1 MAMINCPECG
11 KEISDKAATCP
22 NCGCPIGNPTP
33 MRQNVQTFACVKC
46 KNQIPVNSPRCPIC
60 GYMYM
65 SSMAG
70 RTDGPVVVNAA
81 PKKKKGSKG
90 KTALIIFGV
99 IFALGIIGSA
109 LGNEESERETER
121 TEESQEEEATIDAA
135 ENATTSD
142 TDDEGTENSKDTIN
156 SEKEEQESESE
167 IAYIVVTATELSD
180 DLSNN
185 AMKAQNDYI
194 DQYLE
199 ITGKIGNIDSNGKYI
214 GIDSD
219 KDFDFTIIQC
229 YLKTDE
235 QKEIIME
242 MSKGDSI
249 TIRGYCKDIGEILGY
264 QIDVEEIIK

>member
-1 MAMINCPECG
+1 
-11 KEISDKAATCP
+11 
-22 NCGCPIGNPTP
+22 
-33 MRQNVQTFACVKC
+33 
-46 KNQIPVNSPRCPIC
+46 
-60 GYMYM
+60 M

-70 RTDGPVVVNAA
+70 RADGPVVVNAA

-99 IFALGIIGSA
+99 IFVLGIIGSA
-109 LGNEESERETER
+109 LGNEESERETAR
-121 TEESQEEEATIDAA
+121 TEESQEEEATIDTA

-142 TDDEGTENSKDTIN
+142 TDDEDTESSKDTID

-180 DLSNN
+180 ALSNN

-214 GIDSD
+214 EGT
-219 KDFDFTIIQC
+219 F
-229 YLKTDE
+229 YLDA
-235 QKEIIME
+235 
-242 MSKGDSI
+242 KGSASRAECAALLTRFI
-249 TIRGYCKDIGEILGY
+249 NRYGK
-264 QIDVEEIIK
+264 